1 MTLSRQQKITAVLLI
16 IYWPA
21 LFVLAHIPIP
31 EVVREADVS
40 DKSLHFL
47 AYLVLVFLL
56 WSTVSD
62 GKKVNWRRPAP
73 WLVLLIMA
81 VYGIID
87 EWLQSYVPGRS
98 CDAWDFF
105 ADMTS
110 TIAGLV
116 IFSVLSFGPAALLI
130 TAMVIFG
137 IANVSRTD
145 LSEVMPAVNTVFH
158 LAAYA
163 LFTAFWIQCLALFL
177 PTISLRASRA
187 KWLAAALAGP
197 AALVLTVE
205 LSSFFLGGEF
215 LLSDMTVSFGAVAA
229 VVAAVYLSASSNRTR
244 DNSSGP

>member
-16 IYWPA
+16 IYWPV
-21 LFVLAHIPIP
+21 LFILAHIPIP

-56 WSTVSD
+56 WFTVSD
-62 GKKVNWRRPAP
+62 GKKVNWRRPTP

-81 VYGIID
+81 VYGIVD

-98 CDAWDFF
+98 CDAWDLL

-110 TIAGLV
+110 TLTGLV
-116 IFSVLSFGPAALLI
+116 IFSVLSFWPAGLLI
-130 TAMVIFG
+130 TGIVIFG
-137 IANVSRTD
+137 IANISRTD
-145 LSEVMPAVNTVFH
+145 LSEVMPAVNTAFH

-163 LFTAFWIQCLALFL
+163 LFAAFWIRCLSLFL

-187 KWLAAALAGP
+187 KWVAAASVLPAG
-197 AALVLTVE
+197 LVLTVE
-205 LSSFFLGGEF
+205 LSSFFLGREF
-215 LLSDMTVSFGAVAA
+215 LLSDMIVSFGAIAA
-229 VVAAVYLSASSNRTR
+229 VVAAIYLSASYRRTR
-244 DNSSGP
+244 SNSSGS